1 MEHVYNIIWNLQ
13 ILYIFTYAEICYFFG
28 RILSALSHM
37 CEDLHNAGRI
47 KENMQIK
54 IEKEIECN
62 LTNLSVIH
70 CTVFEEKFRPL
81 NDN

>member
-1 MEHVYNIIWNLQ
+1 
-13 ILYIFTYAEICYFFG
+13 
-28 RILSALSHM
+28 M
-37 CEDLHNAGRI
+37 CEDPHNAGRI
-47 KENMQIK
+47 KKHMQIK